1 MKKIISLCLF
11 GATFMPLANAA
22 NVTTYNYGA
31 TETETA
37 AASDATDKDVAAS
50 KAAMR
55 GWFVGLGLAQSGY
68 KTTADDL
75 GHTYRYSDSTG
86 FDVINDPNFKERD
99 IAASFYDFTEGAKVV
114 SFQRNASNVTSAVLR
129 KSCNDEISQNKLNKL
144 GALLIAGW
152 GDFDG
157 NLYYGA
163 QIALDISG
171 NKDTEISKNG
181 FGTIKLESKGFRP
194 YFEVML
200 GRYFETIDALL
211 YLKGGVTYSRAKL
224 LSDKGDVKLGSFAP
238 LVGVGAKKAVT
249 ENMTVCTEVGYVFE
263 VNTKGSLNITTG
275 GTLYHYDSGAGDLAN
290 VYHDN
295 ISHEMDTKV
304 RNRGYNIR
312 VFATYNF

>member
-11 GATFMPLANAA
+11 GAAFMPLANAA
-22 NVTTYNYGA
+22 TVTTYNYGA

-37 AASDATDKDVAAS
+37 AASDAADKDVAAS

-55 GWFVGLGLAQSGY
+55 GWFIGLGLAQGGY
-68 KTTADDL
+68 KTTADETGYHQRISGHDIDL
-75 GHTYRYSDSTG
+75 GLQRSDATVKATAAIAGMYTSGSVTYLPGSTG
-86 FDVINDPNFKERD
+86 NHVSQIDTIGSLNNG
-99 IAASFYDFTEGAKVV
+99 IA
-114 SFQRNASNVTSAVLR
+114 
-129 KSCNDEISQNKLNKL
+129 QNKLNKL
-144 GALLIAGW
+144 GALLVAGW

-171 NKDTEISKNG
+171 NKDTEISKDG

-224 LSDKGDVKLGSFAP
+224 LSDNGDVKLGSFAP

-249 ENMTVCTEVGYVFE
+249 ESMTVCTEVGYVFE
-263 VNTKGSLNITTG
+263 VNKKGSLNGSHNGNFGII
-275 GTLYHYDSGAGDLAN
+275 SGSDDYQN
-290 VYHDN
+290 W
-295 ISHEMDTKV
+295 SHEMDTKV

>member
-1 MKKIISLCLF
+1 
-11 GATFMPLANAA
+11 MPLANAA

-68 KTTADDL
+68 KTTADETGYHQRVSGYDIDL
-75 GHTYRYSDSTG
+75 GAAVRDYLIKGTAAGAGMYTNGTVTYLPGSDDQHVSQIDTIG
-86 FDVINDPNFKERD
+86 SINND
-99 IAASFYDFTEGAKVV
+99 IA
-114 SFQRNASNVTSAVLR
+114 
-129 KSCNDEISQNKLNKL
+129 QNKLNKL

-263 VNTKGSLNITTG
+263 VNKKGSLNGSHIG
-275 GTLYHYDSGAGDLAN
+275 NFGTASGVDVN
-290 VYHDN
+290 YN
-295 ISHEMDTKV
+295 YSHEMDTKV

>member
-86 FDVINDPNFKERD
+86 FDVINSPDFKECDVAGSFASAGLRG
-99 IAASFYDFTEGAKVV
+99 IIVSGSVTKNGNNALSATFIGNGSAAVF
-114 SFQRNASNVTSAVLR
+114 
-129 KSCNDEISQNKLNKL
+129 QNKLNKL

-171 NKDTEISKNG
+171 NKDTELSKDS
-181 FGTIKLESKGFRP
+181 FGTVKLESKGFRP

-224 LSDKGDVKLGSFAP
+224 LSDKGDVKVGSFAP
-238 LVGVGAKKAVT
+238 LIGVGAKKAVT

-263 VNTKGSLNITTG
+263 VNKKGSLNTVENYTIVDG
-275 GTLYHYDSGAGDLAN
+275 SGTN
-290 VYHDN
+290 VSAST
-295 ISHEMDTKV
+295 SHEMDTKV

>member
-55 GWFVGLGLAQSGY
+55 GWFVGLGLAQGGY

-86 FDVINDPNFKERD
+86 FDVINSPDFKERD
-99 IAASFYDFTEGAKVV
+99 VAGSFASAGLPGIIVSGSVTKNGNNALSATFIGNGSAAVF
-114 SFQRNASNVTSAVLR
+114 
-129 KSCNDEISQNKLNKL
+129 QNKLNKL

-171 NKDTEISKNG
+171 NKDTELSKDS
-181 FGTIKLESKGFRP
+181 FGTVKLESKGFRP

-200 GRYFETIDALL
+200 GRYFETIDALF

-224 LSDKGDVKLGSFAP
+224 LSDKGDVKVGSFAP
-238 LVGVGAKKAVT
+238 LIGVGAKKAVT

-263 VNTKGSLNITTG
+263 VNKKGSLNTVENYTIVNG
-275 GTLYHYDSGAGDLAN
+275 SGAN
-290 VYHDN
+290 VSAST
-295 ISHEMDTKV
+295 SHEMDTKV